1 MLLEKD
7 GNVYERKIEKLKSSQ
22 GNGESKEIQ
31 EPANGT
37 GTAKKK
43 SGLAREG
50 IAYLIF
56 GVLTTVIDYVISN
69 LLYYIWKMDPV
80 PAQTI
85 AWVAAVLFAFV
96 TNKWWVFESHTLN
109 PGKVWRE
116 FVSFVLCRVATFLFN
131 LAALFVMVDLMKM
144 EFFLCKLLISVVVV
158 VLNYVFS
165 KILIFTN
172 DKKEMTGSDLEV
184 RNTFC
189 VDGGVLRYDRN
200 KRN

>member
-1 MLLEKD
+1 MLMKEKNENPD
-7 GNVYERKIEKLKSSQ
+7 ISRKDTRPREGRKTGDEKATER
-22 GNGESKEIQ
+22 
-31 EPANGT
+31 
-37 GTAKKK
+37 KK

-69 LLYYIWKMDPV
+69 LLYYIGKMDPV

-96 TNKWWVFESHTLN
+96 TNKWWVFESRTLA
-109 PGKVWRE
+109 PAKVWKE

-144 EFFLCKLLISVVVV
+144 EFFICKLLISVVVV

-165 KILIFTN
+165 KILIFAG
-172 DKKEMTGSDLEV
+172 DKK
-184 RNTFC
+184 
-189 VDGGVLRYDRN
+189 
-200 KRN
+200 K